1 MDMVKGI
8 IIAEDIK
15 FFRKKYREIF
25 SSIGWNV
32 IAEASNGE
40 ELIEAYE
47 KHNPDAIITDI
58 IMPKMSGLD
67 AIREILKRDQYAR
80 VVAISAVSGQE
91 RMVEKL
97 RFDYP
102 ESEILYINK
111 PLTEKV
117 AVEEI
122 KKWVDR

>member
-47 KHNPDAIITDI
+47 KHTPDAIITDI

-117 AVEEI
+117 AAEEI
-122 KKWVDR
+122 KQWVER